1 MSGNGLRLLAEVG
14 DRRGFWRRAGWQDLE
29 EPLRSLVPEICNPLL
44 AIDPKA
50 ADAQARSGLG
60 KEHLSVPV
68 GTAQIDRAAA
78 EERAKIPTYSLS
90 GRFLGLLMQTCHL
103 HFPAKLT
110 GKVPDHIWRGQWV
123 TLWGCLLAPFFFSN
137 SCDEGPPWWSSG

>member
-90 GRFLGLLMQTCHL
+90 GRFLGLLMQTCQL

-123 TLWGCLLAPFFFSN
+123 TLWGCLLAPFFFITTV
-137 SCDEGPPWWSSG
+137 

>member
-1 MSGNGLRLLAEVG
+1 MSGNGPRLLAEVG

-50 ADAQARSGLG
+50 SDAQARSGLG

-78 EERAKIPTYSLS
+78 EKEQRSLLIRCQVGS
-90 GRFLGLLMQTCHL
+90 RDF
-103 HFPAKLT
+103 
-110 GKVPDHIWRGQWV
+110 
-123 TLWGCLLAPFFFSN
+123 
-137 SCDEGPPWWSSG
+137 